1 MSGLSFSSRAWLGW
15 WQRLRGQRA
24 PVALPRKEP
33 VLPQGAF
40 AADVAKVAPA
50 AVARADVFAPYR
62 PPRGVRANNSTA
74 PLAMD
79 SAAAQ
84 NAPGLLDWLRTAVAD
99 GVVFPGYARLAEM
112 AQRAEYRHMVDTIA
126 TEATRQWLVFTSRSG
141 QGGARQTALTS
152 WRPSLP
158 A

>member
-15 WQRLRGQRA
+15 WRRLRGQRA

-84 NAPGLLDWLRTAVAD
+84 NAPGLLDWLRPL
-99 GVVFPGYARLAEM
+99 PGWTSCR
-112 AQRAEYRHMVDTIA
+112 RR
-126 TEATRQWLVFTSRSG
+126 RWSRS
-141 QGGARQTALTS
+141 AP
-152 WRPSLP
+152 WRNNRW
-158 A
+158 